1 MEGFTKIPNT
11 VFELGLTPSQFTVL
25 CNLIRVQS
33 YREYKGEVEDGWFAK
48 SQNELTKECGFGCH
62 KRLTRVLE
70 GMVKMNIVQ
79 IRTTK
84 TVTYFKIDMGKMTI
98 GQNEHMGKMTI
109 DSMSKNDICQKM
121 TYGQNEH
128 MGKMTIPTMGKMTI
142 DSMGKIPVDTMGKMP
157 NLHNN
162 INKNKELEYNT
173 INPDITVDTSTSNN
187 NKTTYIENKEKEVH
201 DVACNT
207 SNQDE
212 NKVEA
217 KGNRI
222 KEILDNFKKGDNTRF
237 PTMDELRAIFI
248 KENIHFTDE
257 DFKNNSSGIINGKY
271 KISPRNAAGAVNKY
285 IRKPIIDYGFW
296 YDSDNKNI
304 QNAVISYINKNKLN
318 VVVGN
323 NY

>member
-79 IRTTK
+79 IRTAK
-84 TVTYFKIDMGKMTI
+84 TVTYFKIDMGKMPI
-98 GQNEHMGKMTI
+98 
-109 DSMSKNDICQKM
+109 
-121 TYGQNEH
+121 GQNEH

-162 INKNKELEYNT
+162 INKNKELDNY
-173 INPDITVDTSTSNN
+173 INLDITVDTSTSNN
-187 NKTTYIENKEKEVH
+187 NKTTYIENKDKEKEVY
-201 DVACNT
+201 DITCMT
-207 SNQDE
+207 SNQKED
-212 NKVEA
+212 KVEA
-217 KGNRI
+217 TGSKA

-257 DFKNNSSGIINGKY
+257 DFKNNSSGMINGKY

>member
-33 YREYKGEVEDGWFAK
+33 YREHKGEVEDGWFAK

-109 DSMSKNDICQKM
+109 
-121 TYGQNEH
+121 
-128 MGKMTIPTMGKMTI
+128 PTMGKMTI

-162 INKNKELEYNT
+162 INKNIKQDNY
-173 INPDITVDTSTSNN
+173 IDIDITVDTSTSTNN
-187 NKTTYIENKEKEVH
+187 NTTYIENKDKEKEVY
-201 DVACNT
+201 DITCT
-207 SNQDE
+207 STSKQKEDKLE
-212 NKVEA
+212 ATGSKV
-217 KGNRI
+217 

-237 PTMDELRAIFI
+237 PTMDELRAIFL

-285 IRKPIIDYGFW
+285 IRKPIIDYGFL

>member
-25 CNLIRVQS
+25 CNLIRVHS

-48 SQNELTKECGFGCH
+48 SQSELAKECGFGSH
-62 KRLTRVLE
+62 NTLTKILQ
-70 GMVKMNIVQ
+70 GISKNDILQ
-79 IRTTK
+79 IK
-84 TVTYFKIDMGKMTI
+84 PAKAVTYFKIDMGKMTI
-98 GQNEHMGKMTI
+98 GQNEHMSKNDI
-109 DSMSKNDICQKM
+109 DSMSNNDICQKM
-121 TYGQNEH
+121 TMSKIEDMSNNDIVGMSENDIEG
-128 MGKMTIPTMGKMTI
+128 MSKI
-142 DSMGKIPVDTMGKMP
+142 DY
-157 NLHNN
+157 LHNN
-162 INKNKELEYNT
+162 INNNIKQDNY
-173 INPDITVDTSTSNN
+173 INLDITVDTSTSNN
-187 NKTTYIENKEKEVH
+187 NKTTYIENKDKEKELY
-201 DVACNT
+201 DITCTST
-207 SNQDE
+207 SNQKE

-217 KGNRI
+217 IGSKV

>member
-33 YREYKGEVEDGWFAK
+33 YREHKGEVEDGWFAK

-84 TVTYFKIDMGKMTI
+84 TVTYFKIDMGKI
-98 GQNEHMGKMTI
+98 PI
-109 DSMSKNDICQKM
+109 
-121 TYGQNEH
+121 GQNEH
-128 MGKMTIPTMGKMTI
+128 MGKMTIPTMGKMTV
-142 DSMGKIPVDTMGKMP
+142 DSMGKTPVDTMGKMP

-162 INKNKELEYNT
+162 INNNIKQDNY
-173 INPDITVDTSTSNN
+173 IDITVDTSTSNN
-187 NKTTYIENKEKEVH
+187 NKTTYIENKDKEKEVYNIT
-201 DVACNT
+201 CNT
-207 SNQDE
+207 TSYTEE

-217 KGNRI
+217 TGSKA
-222 KEILDNFKKGDNTRF
+222 KEILNNFKKGNNTRF
-237 PTMDELRAIFI
+237 PTMDELRAIFL

-257 DFKNNSSGIINGKY
+257 DFKNNSSGMINGKY

-285 IRKPIIDYGFW
+285 IRKPIMDYGFW

>member
-1 MEGFTKIPNT
+1 MEGFTKIPNA

-33 YREYKGEVEDGWFAK
+33 YREHKGEVEDGWFAK

-84 TVTYFKIDMGKMTI
+84 TVTYFKIDMGKMPI
-98 GQNEHMGKMTI
+98 
-109 DSMSKNDICQKM
+109 
-121 TYGQNEH
+121 GQNEH

-162 INKNKELEYNT
+162 INNIKQDNY
-173 INPDITVDTSTSNN
+173 INLDITVDTSTSTNN
-187 NKTTYIENKEKEVH
+187 NTTYIENKDKEKEVY
-201 DVACNT
+201 DITCMT
-207 SNQDE
+207 SKQKED
-212 NKVEA
+212 KIEA
-217 KGNRI
+217 TGSKA

-257 DFKNNSSGIINGKY
+257 DFKNNSSGMINGKY

-285 IRKPIIDYGFW
+285 IRKPIIDYGFC

>member
-48 SQNELTKECGFGCH
+48 SQSELSKECGFGSH
-62 KRLTRVLE
+62 NTLTKILQ
-70 GMVKMNIVQ
+70 GMSKNDILQ
-79 IRTTK
+79 IK
-84 TVTYFKIDMGKMTI
+84 PAKAVTYFKIDMGKMTI
-98 GQNEHMGKMTI
+98 GQNEHMSNNDI
-109 DSMSKNDICQKM
+109 VDMSNIDICQKM
-121 TYGQNEH
+121 TIPKTEH
-128 MGKMTIPTMGKMTI
+128 MPNNDIVDMSENDIEGMSKI
-142 DSMGKIPVDTMGKMP
+142 DY
-157 NLHNN
+157 LHNN
-162 INKNKELEYNT
+162 NNNNNNNNIKQDNYINL
-173 INPDITVDTSTSNN
+173 DITVDTITSTNN
-187 NKTTYIENKEKEVH
+187 NSTHIENKDKEKEVY
-201 DVACNT
+201 DITCMN
-207 SNQDE
+207 SNQE
-212 NKVEA
+212 EKKVEA
-217 KGNRI
+217 RGSKV

-296 YDSDNKNI
+296 YDSDNKDI

>member
-11 VFELGLTPSQFTVL
+11 VFELGLTPNQFTVL

-33 YREYKGEVEDGWFAK
+33 YREYKGEIEDGWFAK
-48 SQNELTKECGFGCH
+48 SQNELAKECGFGCH

-79 IRTTK
+79 IRITK

-98 GQNEHMGKMTI
+98 GQKEHMG
-109 DSMSKNDICQKM
+109 
-121 TYGQNEH
+121 E
-128 MGKMTIPTMGKMTI
+128 MTIPTMGKMTV

-162 INKNKELEYNT
+162 INNNIKQDNY
-173 INPDITVDTSTSNN
+173 INLDITVDNSSSTNN
-187 NKTTYIENKEKEVH
+187 NTTYIENKDKKKEVY
-201 DVACNT
+201 DITCMT
-207 SNQDE
+207 SNQE
-212 NKVEA
+212 EKKVEA
-217 KGNRI
+217 TGSKA

-237 PTMDELRAIFI
+237 PTMDELRYIFI

-296 YDSDNKNI
+296 YDSDNKDI

>member
-33 YREYKGEVEDGWFAK
+33 YREHKGEVEDGWFAK

-84 TVTYFKIDMGKMTI
+84 TVTYFKIDMGKMPI

-121 TYGQNEH
+121 TIGQNEH
-128 MGKMTIPTMGKMTI
+128 MGKMTIPTMGKMTV

-162 INKNKELEYNT
+162 VNNNIKQDNY
-173 INPDITVDTSTSNN
+173 ISTSNN
-187 NKTTYIENKEKEVH
+187 NKTTYIENKEKEEYNIT
-201 DVACNT
+201 CNTT
-207 SNQDE
+207 SNQKED
-212 NKVEA
+212 KVEVTGS
-217 KGNRI
+217 KV
-222 KEILDNFKKGDNTRF
+222 KEILDNFKKGNNTRF
-237 PTMDELRAIFI
+237 PTMDELRAIFL

-257 DFKNNSSGIINGKY
+257 DFKSNSSGIINGKY

-285 IRKPIIDYGFW
+285 IRKPIIDYGFL

>member
-25 CNLIRVQS
+25 CNLIRIQS

-48 SQNELTKECGFGCH
+48 SQSELAKECGFGSH
-62 KRLTRVLE
+62 NTLTKILQD
-70 GMVKMNIVQ
+70 MSKNDILQ
-79 IRTTK
+79 IK
-84 TVTYFKIDMGKMTI
+84 PAKAVTYFKIDMGKMTI
-98 GQNEHMGKMTI
+98 GQNEHMSKNDIVG
-109 DSMSKNDICQKM
+109 MSENDICQKM
-121 TYGQNEH
+121 TMSKIEDMSNNDIVGMSNNDIEG
-128 MGKMTIPTMGKMTI
+128 MSKI
-142 DSMGKIPVDTMGKMP
+142 DY
-157 NLHNN
+157 LHNN
-162 INKNKELEYNT
+162 INNNIKQDNY
-173 INPDITVDTSTSNN
+173 INLDITVDTSTITNN
-187 NKTTYIENKEKEVH
+187 NTTYIENKEKEVY
-201 DVACNT
+201 DITCMN
-207 SNQDE
+207 SKQKE

-217 KGNRI
+217 TGSKV

-257 DFKNNSSGIINGKY
+257 DFKNNSSGMINGKY

-285 IRKPIIDYGFW
+285 IRKPIMDYGFW
-296 YDSDNKNI
+296 YDSDNKDI

>member
-48 SQNELTKECGFGCH
+48 SQSELAKECGFGSH
-62 KRLTRVLE
+62 NTLTKILQ
-70 GMVKMNIVQ
+70 GMSKNDILQ
-79 IRTTK
+79 IK
-84 TVTYFKIDMGKMTI
+84 PAKAVTYFKIDMGKMTI
-98 GQNEHMGKMTI
+98 GQNEHMSKNDIEG
-109 DSMSKNDICQKM
+109 MSNNDICQKM
-121 TYGQNEH
+121 TMSKTEDMSKNDIGSMSNNDIEG
-128 MGKMTIPTMGKMTI
+128 MSKI
-142 DSMGKIPVDTMGKMP
+142 DY
-157 NLHNN
+157 LHNN
-162 INKNKELEYNT
+162 INNNIKQDNY
-173 INPDITVDTSTSNN
+173 INLDITVDTSISTNN
-187 NKTTYIENKEKEVH
+187 TTYIENKDKEKEVY
-201 DVACNT
+201 DITCM
-207 SNQDE
+207 NQKE

-217 KGNRI
+217 TGSKA
-222 KEILDNFKKGDNTRF
+222 KEILDNFKKGNNTRF

>member
-25 CNLIRVQS
+25 CNLIRIQS

-109 DSMSKNDICQKM
+109 
-121 TYGQNEH
+121 
-128 MGKMTIPTMGKMTI
+128 PTMGKMTI
-142 DSMGKIPVDTMGKMP
+142 DSMGKTPVDTMGKMP

-162 INKNKELEYNT
+162 INNNIKQDNY
-173 INPDITVDTSTSNN
+173 INLDITVDTSTSTNN
-187 NKTTYIENKEKEVH
+187 NTTYIENKDKEKEVY
-201 DVACNT
+201 DITCMT
-207 SNQDE
+207 SKQKE

-217 KGNRI
+217 TGSKA

-257 DFKNNSSGIINGKY
+257 DFKNNSSGMINGKY

-285 IRKPIIDYGFW
+285 IRKPIIDYGFC
-296 YDSDNKNI
+296 YDSGNKNI

>member
-1 MEGFTKIPNT
+1 MEGFTKIPNA

-48 SQNELTKECGFGCH
+48 SQNELSKECGFGSH
-62 KRLTRVLE
+62 NTLTKILQ
-70 GMVKMNIVQ
+70 GMSKNDILQ
-79 IRTTK
+79 IK
-84 TVTYFKIDMGKMTI
+84 PAKAVTYFKIDMGKMTI
-98 GQNEHMGKMTI
+98 NQNE
-109 DSMSKNDICQKM
+109 DMSKNDIVGMSNNEICQKM
-121 TYGQNEH
+121 TMSKIEDMSNNDIVGMSENDIEG
-128 MGKMTIPTMGKMTI
+128 MSKI
-142 DSMGKIPVDTMGKMP
+142 DY
-157 NLHNN
+157 LHNN
-162 INKNKELEYNT
+162 NNKNIKQDNY
-173 INPDITVDTSTSNN
+173 INLDITVDNSTSTNN
-187 NKTTYIENKEKEVH
+187 NTTYIENKDKEKEVY
-201 DVACNT
+201 DIACMTN
-207 SNQDE
+207 NQKE

-222 KEILDNFKKGDNTRF
+222 QEILDSFKNGDNTRF

-248 KENIHFTDE
+248 KENIKFKDE
-257 DFKNNSSGIINGKY
+257 DFKNNSSGMINGKY

-285 IRKPIIDYGFW
+285 IRKPIMDYGFW
-296 YDSDNKNI
+296 YDSDNKDI

>member
-25 CNLIRVQS
+25 CNLIRIQS

-48 SQNELTKECGFGCH
+48 SQSELAKECGFGSH
-62 KRLTRVLE
+62 NTLTKILQD
-70 GMVKMNIVQ
+70 MSKNDILQ
-79 IRTTK
+79 IK
-84 TVTYFKIDMGKMTI
+84 PAKGVTYFKIDMSKNDI
-98 GQNEHMGKMTI
+98 V
-109 DSMSKNDICQKM
+109 DMSNNDICQKM
-121 TYGQNEH
+121 TMSKIEGMSNNDIGGMSENDIEG
-128 MGKMTIPTMGKMTI
+128 MSKI
-142 DSMGKIPVDTMGKMP
+142 DY
-157 NLHNN
+157 LHNN
-162 INKNKELEYNT
+162 INNNIKQDNY
-173 INPDITVDTSTSNN
+173 INLDITVDTSASTNN
-187 NKTTYIENKEKEVH
+187 NTTYIENKDKEKEVY
-201 DVACNT
+201 DITCMT
-207 SNQDE
+207 SKQKE

-217 KGNRI
+217 TGSKV
-222 KEILDNFKKGDNTRF
+222 KEILDNFKTGDNTRF

-296 YDSDNKNI
+296 YDSDNKDI